1 MFLVL
6 NSNTESEM
14 CIRDSFSTALPI
26 IMGQNIGTCVTA
38 MLSGIGASKN
48 AKRAALVHLY
58 FNIIGTV
65 IFMIV
70 FYTINAVV
78 HFSFLDTA
86 ANAMGIAVIHS
97 SFNKMCIRDR
107 CP

>member
-1 MFLVL
+1 
-6 NSNTESEM
+6 M
-14 CIRDSFSTALPI
+14 CNGAVNFGTALPI

-48 AKRAALVHLY
+48 ARRAALVHLY

-70 FYTINAVV
+70 FTRSMR
-78 HFSFLDTA
+78 SFIFVPRYSGKCD
-86 ANAMGIAVIHS
+86 G
-97 SFNKMCIRDR
+97 DR
-107 CP
+107 SDPQQL

>member
-1 MFLVL
+1 
-6 NSNTESEM
+6 
-14 CIRDSFSTALPI
+14 
-26 IMGQNIGTCVTA
+26 

-48 AKRAALVHLY
+48 ARRAALVHLY

-86 ANAMGIAVIHS
+86 ANAMGS
-97 SFNKMCIRDR
+97 Q
-107 CP
+107 